1 MASRILT
8 VDDSPT
14 VRQLLGTTLM
24 DAGYEVVEAKDGEE
38 ALKIMEN
45 QHVDMLV
52 TDLNMPKLDG
62 IGLVK
67 QVRKLPGH
75 RFMPIIMLT
84 TETNDEFKR
93 QGKVVGASGWI
104 VKPFRPEQVLG
115 VVRMV
120 MPRT

>member
-1 MASRILT
+1 MACKILT

-14 VRQLLGTTLM
+14 VRQQLGATLKE
-24 DAGYEVVEAKDGEE
+24 AGYEVVEAENGED
-38 ALKIMEN
+38 ALKVFGD

-62 IGLVK
+62 LGLVE
-67 QVRKLPGH
+67 QVRKMPGN

-84 TETNDEFKR
+84 TEANAEFR
-93 QGKVVGASGWI
+93 QKGKSVGASGWI

-120 MPRT
+120 MPRS